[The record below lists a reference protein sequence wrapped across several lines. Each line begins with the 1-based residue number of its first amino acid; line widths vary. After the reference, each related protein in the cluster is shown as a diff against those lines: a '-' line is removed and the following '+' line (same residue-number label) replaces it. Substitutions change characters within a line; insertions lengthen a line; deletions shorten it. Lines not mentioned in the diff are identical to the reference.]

1 MKMAKWYL
9 EDSIK
14 DGTGEVFVLKGE
26 SLEDAKHRKIYKV
39 SRVEFY
45 LIYSAQE
52 KMIGYLL
59 RYRYDENFPKFCLF
73 NSFGVVY
80 NKKEAVNPE
89 NLSFE
94 VIFEDQVIRLLAFEH
109 PNKVKDYMLVGR
121 WRPTSTDKII
131 DDREERGDRSA

>member
-14 DGTGEVFVLKGE
+14 NGMGEVFVLKGE
-26 SLEDAKHRKIYKV
+26 PLLEVKQRKIYKV
-39 SRVEFY
+39 SRVEFR
-45 LIYSAQE
+45 LIYSAQD

-59 RYRYDENFPKFCLF
+59 RYKYDENFPKYCLF
-73 NSFGVVY
+73 NSFGIVY
-80 NKKEAVNPE
+80 NKKEAVNAE

-94 VIFEDQVIRLLAFEH
+94 VIFEDQVVRLLAFEH

-121 WRPTSTDKII
+121 WRSTTTDKII
-131 DDREERGDRSA
+131 DEERKPSA